1 MTREQWQSAWK
12 IFHSS
17 SDLSSEKI
25 GPFIEQASDD
35 SEVRQAVLEMV
46 HQDLHDSPAET
57 EPLERIGLK
66 IGRYVLTGRLGEET
80 QPAALDGHGQRR
92 KGRTDDLG

>member
-35 SEVRQAVLEMV
+35 SEVRQAVRQWSIRTHTASQPNL
-46 HQDLHDSPAET
+46 

-66 IGRYVLTGRLGEET
+66 IGRYVLTGRIGEGVWARFT
-80 QPAALDGHGQRR
+80 QRAIRNWADRWP
-92 KGRTDDLG
+92 